1 MILTLM
7 LTRVTVFVKGIEDPV
22 QLRIGAV
29 KIGDTPYLIIFIFN
43 FGIFYHL
50 QQQFST

>member
-22 QLRIGAV
+22 QLRVGAV
-29 KIGDTPYLIIFIFN
+29 KIGDTPHLI
-43 FGIFYHL
+43 GIALRELHSYTL
-50 QQQFST
+50 

>member
-22 QLRIGAV
+22 QLRVGAV
-29 KIGDTPYLIIFIFN
+29 KIGDTPYLIEIFISF
-43 FGIFYHL
+43 
-50 QQQFST
+50 